1 MKTITENNFEV
12 ISNCETREIEVKLEG
27 DAELNF
33 YKSILIRFAEDG
45 NNPIWIHES
54 DKTKGVKFYYE
65 NLYALLREWGYDYD
79 EITDHALDN
88 L

>member
-1 MKTITENNFEV
+1 MTTLTKNNFEV

-27 DAELNF
+27 DAMH
-33 YKSILIRFAEDG
+33 YRSILIRFTEDG
-45 NNPIWIHES
+45 DNAIWIHES

-79 EITDHALDN
+79 EITDHALDT